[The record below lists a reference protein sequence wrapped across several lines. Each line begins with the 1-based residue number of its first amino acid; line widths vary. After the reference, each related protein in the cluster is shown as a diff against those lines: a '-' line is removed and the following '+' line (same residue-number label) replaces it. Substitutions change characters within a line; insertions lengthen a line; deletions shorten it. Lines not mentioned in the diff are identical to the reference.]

1 MLACWLA
8 VSRSE
13 HARALFCAPLLSSPN
28 FSSSSSPY
36 SRSLS
41 QDTWYP
47 AHRNCSCCKGY
58 VNACTAPMCL
68 DLGVCGCTL
77 EDSDI
82 HAAAE

>member
-1 MLACWLA
+1 MPSAILTSFSFFN
-8 VSRSE
+8 SRTC
-13 HARALFCAPLLSSPN
+13 AR
-28 FSSSSSPY
+28 
-36 SRSLS
+36 S
-41 QDTWYP
+41 QDTWFP

>member
-1 MLACWLA
+1 MMEEEEKAA
-8 VSRSE
+8 DKVRERRSATAGVSESSCRV
-13 HARALFCAPLLSSPN
+13 LTLLPGA
-28 FSSSSSPY
+28 
-36 SRSLS
+36 
-41 QDTWYP
+41 QDTWFP